1 MISKKRGVNFSSEK
15 VPLRAFFLRVRPHFS
30 NILLFHTS
38 LLFTNMFSKILLMS
52 KLALLVLIANGAAKA
67 EDLLSPSD
75 TVYGGQLTGDN
86 FQVGMSG
93 FAAGANN
100 WPGGEAPV
108 NALDG
113 VGQKYL
119 NFARLNTGIVVT
131 PGIGPSVAT
140 SLKLWAAN
148 DAPERDPA
156 SYEIYGT
163 NAVLDQGPFPVSSFV
178 LITSGDLDLPG
189 SRNPGGGATLNDV
202 NLQTVE
208 FNGNVTAYTSYM
220 IIFPTVKNGGSA
232 NSMQIAEIQLDGSVG
247 LLGDFDGDG
256 LSDDYENANGLDA
269 NDDGTFGESSP
280 GAMDGP
286 NGALGDPDGDGLSNT
301 EERDLGTDPQDE
313 DSDQDGLP
321 DGVET
326 RTGVWVS
333 EFDTGT
339 DPRNPDSD
347 DDTLLDGVENPSL
360 AFDPGNPTSQ
370 PGTNPNLE
378 DTDGDTVSDG
388 EEVAVGRNPTFM
400 DPLPPTIFRPDDTI
414 LGGVITNNRFEVGTP
429 GGTQG
434 INNWP
439 ANEGPEFAIDGVG
452 QKYLNFAEFNSGVLV
467 TSSGGLSVA
476 TSMTLW
482 AANDA
487 IPRDPASYELYGT
500 TSDVSGVGPFDL
512 DQFTLISS
520 GDLALPDSRNQ
531 GGNADLDEANSQT
544 VFFSNSDAYTSY
556 LIVFPTVKNEASA
569 NSMQIA
575 EIQLG
580 GEFGPGTPLRFEVEG
595 LGDDLIFTF
604 DSQPGKVY
612 DILTS
617 RDPENEPN
625 PSLWEVWQENIIATP
640 PENVETFQRP
650 SDPNRFFVLVE
661 KVAPAFF
668 AEDFE
673 NGAEGWTARV
683 NDAVGATLWELG
695 SPNASTGPLRG
706 ADGSANAFTTNIG
719 RYESDSDIALR
730 SPVID
735 LTAEG
740 ITEVTLSF
748 QQFRDADGFSDRG
761 FVRVLRSGDL
771 SELSAFDADLT
782 AFDVDWT
789 EFSAS
794 LPSSVIGETI
804 VIEFQFISDE
814 SADDFSG
821 WSIDN
826 VEINVQ

>member
-1 MISKKRGVNFSSEK
+1 
-15 VPLRAFFLRVRPHFS
+15 
-30 NILLFHTS
+30 
-38 LLFTNMFSKILLMS
+38 MFSKMFLMS
-52 KLALLVLIANGAAKA
+52 KLALLVLTLTGASMA

-75 TVYGGQLTGDN
+75 TVFGGQLTGGN
-86 FQVGMSG
+86 FQVGMNG

-100 WPGGEAPV
+100 WPGGEAPL

-119 NFARLNTGIVVT
+119 NFAEFNTGIVVT

-163 NAVLDQGPFPVSSFV
+163 NAVLGNGPFPVSSFV
-178 LITSGDLDLPG
+178 LITSGDLALPG
-189 SRNPGGGATLNDV
+189 SRNPGGGATLNDA
-202 NLQTVE
+202 NLQVVE
-208 FNGNVTAYTSYM
+208 FNGNGTAYTSYM
-220 IIFPTVKNGGSA
+220 IIFPTVKNAGSA

-269 NDDGTFGESSP
+269 NDDGTVGESSP

-313 DSDQDGLP
+313 DSDQDGLT

-388 EEVAVGRNPTFM
+388 EEVLVGRNPTFT
-400 DPLPPTIFRPDDTI
+400 DPLPPTIFMPGDTI
-414 LGGVITNNRFEVGTP
+414 LGGSITNNRFEIGNP
-429 GGTQG
+429 GGGEG
-434 INNWP
+434 INSWP

-467 TSSGGLSVA
+467 TPSGGLSVA
-476 TSMTLW
+476 NSMTLW
-482 AANDA
+482 TANDA

-500 TSDVSGVGPFDL
+500 TSDVSGAGPFDL

-531 GGNADLDEANSQT
+531 GANADLDEENSQN
-544 VFFSNSDAYTSY
+544 VFFSNSEAYTSY
-556 LIVFPTVKNEASA
+556 LIVFPTVKNSASA

-580 GEFGPGTPLRFEVEG
+580 GEFGPGTPLRFEIEG

-604 DSQPGKVY
+604 ESQPGKVY

-617 RDPENEPN
+617 NDPENEPN
-625 PSLWEVWQENIIATP
+625 PSLWEVWQENINATP
-640 PENVETFQRP
+640 PENVETFLRP

-668 AEDFE
+668 TEDFE
-673 NGAEGWTARV
+673 NGAEGWTTSV
-683 NDAVGATLWELG
+683 NDVVGATLWELG
-695 SPNASTGPLRG
+695 SPNASTGPLSG
-706 ADGSANAFTTNIG
+706 ADGSGNAFTTNIG
-719 RYESDSDIALR
+719 KYEPESDIALR

-740 ITEVTLSF
+740 LTEATLSF
-748 QQFRDADGFSDRG
+748 QQFRDADGFGDRG
-761 FVRVLRSGDL
+761 NVRVLRSADL
-771 SELSAFDADLT
+771 SELFAFDADLT
-782 AFDVDWT
+782 AFDVEWT
-789 EFSAS
+789 DFTVPLPASA
-794 LPSSVIGETI
+794 IGETI
-804 VIEFQFISDE
+804 VIEFQFISDDT
-814 SADDFSG
+814 ADDFSG

>member
-1 MISKKRGVNFSSEK
+1 MSSQIFFS
-15 VPLRAFFLRVRPHFS
+15 
-30 NILLFHTS
+30 LFR
-38 LLFTNMFSKILLMS
+38 
-52 KLALLVLIANGAAKA
+52 LALVLVMAIGAAKA

-75 TVYGGQLTGDN
+75 TLFGGQLIGDN

-119 NFARLNTGIVVT
+119 NFAKLNTGIVVT

-140 SLKLWAAN
+140 SIKLWAAN

-189 SRNPGGGATLNDV
+189 SRNPGGGNPLNDV

-208 FNGNVTAYTSYM
+208 FNGNGTAYTSYM
-220 IIFPTVKNGGSA
+220 IIFPTVKNAGSA

-269 NDDGTFGESSP
+269 NDDGSVGESSP

-313 DSDQDGLP
+313 DSDRDGLP

-333 EFDTGT
+333 ESDTGT

-347 DDTLLDGVENPSL
+347 DDILLDGVENPSL

-370 PGTNPNLE
+370 PGTNPNLD

-388 EEVAVGRNPTFM
+388 EEVAAGRNPTVM
-400 DPLPPTIFRPDDTI
+400 DPLPPTIFMPGDTI
-414 LGGVITNNRFEVGTP
+414 LGGVITNNRFEIGTP

-467 TSSGGLSVA
+467 TPSGGLSVA
-476 TSMTLW
+476 SSMTLW
-482 AANDA
+482 TANDA

-500 TSDVSGVGPFDL
+500 TSDVSGAGPFDL
-512 DQFTLISS
+512 DQFILISS

-531 GGNADLDEANSQT
+531 GANADLDEANSQN
-544 VFFSNSDAYTSY
+544 VIFSNSEAYTSY
-556 LIVFPTVKNEASA
+556 LIVFPTVKNSASA

-625 PSLWEVWQENIIATP
+625 PSSWAVWQENIIATS

-668 AEDFE
+668 VEDFE
-673 NGAEGWTARV
+673 NGAEGWTTSV
-683 NDAVGATLWELG
+683 NDVNSTTLWELG
-695 SPNASTGPLRG
+695 SPNASTGPLSG
-706 ADGSANAFTTNIG
+706 ADGSGNAFTTNIG
-719 RYESDSDIALR
+719 NYGPGANIALR

-740 ITEVTLSF
+740 LTEATLSF
-748 QQFRDADGFSDRG
+748 QQFRDADGFGDIG
-761 FVRVLRSGDL
+761 TVRVLRSADL
-771 SELSAFDADLT
+771 SELVAFDADLNS
-782 AFDVDWT
+782 FDVEWN
-789 EFSAS
+789 EFSAL
-794 LPSSVIGETI
+794 LPASAIGESI
-804 VIEFQFISDE
+804 IIEFQFISDDT
-814 SADDFSG
+814 ADDFSG

-826 VEINVQ
+826 VEINVE